1 MVIGEY
7 ANLVKILKSAAA
19 ILLYLG
25 SVKQNYYDFRL
36 LKYQSLLAN
45 TLVYR
50 KCNFYHAHYDT

>member
-7 ANLVKILKSAAA
+7 ANLLKILESAAA

-36 LKYQSLLAN
+36 LKYQLF
-45 TLVYR
+45 LVNILICHKY
-50 KCNFYHAHYDT
+50 NFYHAHYAT